1 MPISI
6 NNSFLSVYLH
16 IESITD
22 DENKIRILVDT
33 GAAMNTG
40 NNAYHQRVMS
50 QSPSMIAEYLE
61 RGADN
66 EYDVAQLIVALN
78 LKET

>member
-1 MPISI
+1 
-6 NNSFLSVYLH
+6 
-16 IESITD
+16 
-22 DENKIRILVDT
+22 
-33 GAAMNTG
+33 
-40 NNAYHQRVMS
+40 MS

-78 LKET
+78 LKGT